1 MFNQGGYFNGID
13 TCSMKNAG
21 KFDFDSPWLNESE
34 ARYIEKRLYIN
45 SFINHPVKEK
55 NMSPYVA
62 HEKHLFAHHFPDN
75 LTYSKYCNGATY
87 VPLEGKSIIKKEIS
101 NPFISVIV
109 DDNKDCDTEAILI
122 SQKYWPAV
130 IYPCQTTS
138 NFGAHFYEVPS
149 FKTNGIFNNDSGVPW
164 VVATLLTIIESL
176 WRLVENIQLQT

>member
-101 NPFISVIV
+101 NPFISIIV
-109 DDNKDCDTEAILI
+109 DDNEDGDTDDIRMN
-122 SQKYWPAV
+122 Y
-130 IYPCQTTS
+130 C
-138 NFGAHFYEVPS
+138 
-149 FKTNGIFNNDSGVPW
+149 
-164 VVATLLTIIESL
+164 
-176 WRLVENIQLQT
+176 